1 MKLPHAD
8 AAVVDREKVVDY
20 LLNPQH
26 RFGASKAQ
34 FFSIFGYFLERWE
47 VLAEAFRA
55 HGRQHHVGRVVETEF
70 GARYQVDGELQT
82 PSGRSPRIRTV
93 GQWDKGQLAPRLI
106 TAYPL
111 ES

>member
-8 AAVVDREKVVDY
+8 AAVVDREKVLEY
-20 LLNPQH
+20 LLNPRH

-34 FFSIFGYFLERWE
+34 FFSTHGFTPEKWE
-47 VLAEAFRA
+47 VFADALLE
-55 HGRQHHVGRVVETEF
+55 HGRKHEISKAVETDF
-70 GARYQVDGELQT
+70 GPRYQVDGELPT
-82 PSGRSPRIRTV
+82 PDRRSPRIRTV
-93 GQWDKGQLAPRLI
+93 WQLDKGQLAPRLI